1 MDSKR
6 WIILGLA
13 VVGLA
18 SFGALGACGDDDD
31 DANSSDGAE
40 PTEAAEE
47 INPADF
53 QAEVTNPYFAQPVG
67 LSRAFEG
74 EEDGVLIRVEET
86 VLEETETVAGV
97 EATILEVNEYEDGE
111 LVEHTLDYY
120 AQHVDGSVYYFGEDV
135 DNYEDGE
142 LVDHEGTWHAG
153 EDGAQPGVYMPADPE
168 VGQQFEQ
175 ERAPGIAED
184 ESEIVEV
191 GLSVETDA
199 GSFEDCI
206 KTEDYAPLDDVTE
219 NKYYCPDVGLVREES
234 EDGVFLDLVEL
245 P

>member
-1 MDSKR
+1 MKSKR
-6 WIILGLA
+6 WIILGPV

-18 SFGALGACGDDDD
+18 GLAALSACGDDDD
-31 DANSSDGAE
+31 AGDSDEVE
-40 PTEAAEE
+40 PTQAVEE
-47 INPADF
+47 IDPADF

-97 EATILEVNEYEDGE
+97 ETTILEVNEYEDGE

-120 AQHVDGSVYYFGEDV
+120 AQHVDGSVWYFGEDV

-142 LVDHEGTWHAG
+142 LVDHEGSWHAG

-184 ESEIVEV
+184 ESEVIEV

>member
-1 MDSKR
+1 MEPQR
-6 WIILGLA
+6 GILGFAIAAAAVLA
-13 VVGLA
+13 LL
-18 SFGALGACGDDDD
+18 SACGDDDD
-31 DANSSDGAE
+31 NGSDSNSSEE
-40 PTEAAEE
+40 PTPAAEE
-47 INPADF
+47 IDPADF

-97 EATILEVNEYEDGE
+97 ETTILEVNEYEDGE

-142 LVDHEGTWHAG
+142 VVDHDGTWHAG
-153 EDGAQPGVYMPADPE
+153 EDGALPGLYMPANPE

-191 GLSVETDA
+191 GLAVETAA

-206 KTEDYAPLDDVTE
+206 KTEDYAPLDDATE
-219 NKYYCPDVGLVREES
+219 HKYYCPDVGLVREES
-234 EDGVFLDLVEL
+234 EEGDLLDLVEI